1 MTDEPCPTRGSRQP
15 APAAAPLDP
24 RPTLD
29 RRAVLRRLGQ
39 TAIAAMGL
47 RILEAPRR
55 AGASDAVHPVSAYP
69 ADVATAWFD
78 YALTLIQHTAG
89 FSPPVASRA
98 LGYAGVTLYEA
109 LVPGM
114 PGYRSLAGQLNAL
127 TPLLPPNDVACHWPT
142 VANTALAAILRSL
155 FPTAPPA
162 DASVGSALEAAFAA
176 QFRASVPPGRYRRS
190 VVQGLAVAEQ
200 IFEWSRSDG
209 GDAAYLHPFPP
220 YTPPVGPG
228 LWVPTGSGPA
238 LQPFWGDNRPFA
250 LAAAD
255 DCKPGAPTPY
265 SEGAGSA
272 CHTEALEVHDAVQL
286 IQAGLAPEH
295 QAIALFWADGTA
307 P

>member
-209 GDAAYLHPFPP
+209 G
-220 YTPPVGPG
+220 
-228 LWVPTGSGPA
+228 
-238 LQPFWGDNRPFA
+238 
-250 LAAAD
+250 
-255 DCKPGAPTPY
+255 
-265 SEGAGSA
+265 GSA